1 MLPDHSVSKT
11 HDCTN
16 AIDHKSLSD
25 REYARLTNP
34 KGSAMSA
41 DGHDNWHQNS
51 SDEGV
56 PQEAHG
62 AQASAKAMG
71 LTIIAMTLGVLFV
84 IIVLVVYFQN
94 YMSNYKSMINENTEA
109 AAISWHERQS
119 TLDAME
125 APMQEAMAV
134 VIAEYAQD

>member
-1 MLPDHSVSKT
+1 
-11 HDCTN
+11 
-16 AIDHKSLSD
+16 
-25 REYARLTNP
+25 
-34 KGSAMSA
+34 MSA

-71 LTIIAMTLGVLFV
+71 MTIIGMTVG
-84 IIVLVVYFQN
+84 VLVVILVLVIYFQN
-94 YMSNYKSMINENTEA
+94 YMSNYRSMINENTDA
-109 AAISWHERQS
+109 AAVSWDEKHNA
-119 TLDAME
+119 LDAME
-125 APMQEAMAV
+125 APLNDAMAV